1 MFIISKK
8 KMSAKPLFIDN
19 LQYSNWSPKV
29 FKEMKEGNL
38 SAVHVTIS
46 YHENFR
52 QTIENIIK
60 WNKYIELYPNRLT
73 LAKSADD
80 VKNAY
85 NTDKTAIIFGF
96 QNCSPIEENIG
107 LIEVLHQLGARFMQL
122 SYNNQSLLATGCYEE
137 TDPGITRFGKQA
149 IKEMNR
155 IGLVID
161 VSHTSE
167 KSSFDA
173 IKYSERPI
181 VISHANPIWWHPSKR
196 NKSDILI
203 KEVTSAGGMIG
214 FSIYPHHLKDGSNC
228 TLESF
233 STMIAQS
240 ADKYGVD
247 NIGIGSDICQN
258 QPDSVVEW
266 MRNGTWSKEIDYG
279 EGAKDDAGFPN
290 QPTWFKKTSDFPNI
304 LDGLKKIG
312 FNNQEALK
320 IMGLNWLN
328 FYDKN
333 FHG

>member
-1 MFIISKK
+1 MFK
-8 KMSAKPLFIDN
+8 KPLFIDN
-19 LQYSNWSPKV
+19 LQYSKWSPEV
-29 FKEMKEGNL
+29 FKQMREANL
-38 SAVHVTIS
+38 TAAHVTIC

-52 QTIENIIK
+52 QTIENIIY
-60 WNKYIELYPNRLT
+60 WNKFVELHSNT
-73 LAKSADD
+73 LMLARSAGD
-80 VKNAY
+80 VKAAY
-85 NTDKTAIIFGF
+85 RNNKTAIIFGF

-107 LIEVLHQLGARFMQL
+107 LIEVFHRLGVRFMQL

-155 IGLVID
+155 VGLVID

-173 IKYSERPI
+173 IRYSERPI
-181 VISHANPIWWHPSKR
+181 VISHANPTWWHESKR
-196 NKSDILI
+196 NKSNALI
-203 KEVTSAGGMIG
+203 KEVTSNGGMIG
-214 FSIYPHHLKDGSNC
+214 FSIYPHHLKNGTNC

-240 ADKYGVD
+240 AEKYGV
-247 NIGIGSDICQN
+247 NHLGIGSDICQN

-279 EGAKDDAGFPN
+279 EGTKDSAGFPT
-290 QPTWFKKTSDFPNI
+290 QPKWFQKTSDFPN
-304 LDGLKKIG
+304 LLAGLKKVG
-312 FNNQEALK
+312 FNKQERLK

-328 FYDKN
+328 FYEEN
-333 FHG
+333 FHAL